1 MSYIYVMN
9 IFSQSF
15 TCFLLFLTM
24 LSDEHFLKILMKF
37 LKNILY
43 FLAKKNFPTPNIQRY
58 SSVFFHSFIVLA
70 FRQFRSVV
78 HLKFLCMPR
87 GRNQIFFISL
97 SHHHALK
104 RLCFSPLNGS
114 GALGTTQMTVYMWIL
129 DSLFYS
135 IGLFIYTYI
144 NLYCLDYSSFI
155 VNLEIW

>member
-24 LSDEHFLKILMKF
+24 LSDEHFFKILMKF

-78 HLKFLCMPR
+78 HLKFLCMLR
-87 GRNQIFFISL
+87 GRNQIFFYQFVPSPCIEKTLFFPTEWLRCLGHNSDDCIHVDFGFFILFHWSVYLYLYQPIL
-97 SHHHALK
+97 S
-104 RLCFSPLNGS
+104 
-114 GALGTTQMTVYMWIL
+114 
-129 DSLFYS
+129 
-135 IGLFIYTYI
+135 
-144 NLYCLDYSSFI
+144 
-155 VNLEIW
+155 